1 MQWHS
6 TSDPRIRGFGGRS
19 FLDRAC
25 HGITGHTDDPKEMV
39 RNGPNRRLRLEPPVP
54 GRIENWSP
62 LRMSLLVSAVSVL
75 PSAIPLLRGP
85 KWAGRHSA
93 QRLLDT
99 PHPPGRKPP
108 VALE

>member
-39 RNGPNRRLRLEPPVP
+39 RNGPNRSLRLEPPVP
-54 GRIENWSP
+54 VRIEDWSP
-62 LRMSLLVSAVSVL
+62 LRMSLLVSDISLVPSV
-75 PSAIPLLRGP
+75 IPLVRRPESSVRHPAQALPAAPHVRG
-85 KWAGRHSA
+85 
-93 QRLLDT
+93 
-99 PHPPGRKPP
+99 
-108 VALE
+108 